1 MPGRRFAP
9 AGRLALWVFMT
20 EAVQQLV
27 RAADAVIAKAY
38 LKLFRERNALISF
51 LFHSLFRDEAEI
63 EQNLVDPLQRTTVAQ
78 FRQFIEY
85 YLDNGYRFVSPADVL
100 GGLSPQGK
108 YALISFDDGYFNN
121 TLARPILE
129 KYQVPAVF
137 FISTNH
143 VLENKCFWWDALYRE
158 RKKQGASDRRIKAE
172 AVAAK
177 CLTTEQIES
186 QLIARFGPDV
196 LRPRGDV
203 DRPFTPAEL
212 REFACSPQ
220 VYLGNHTANHAILTN
235 YSPGQVRDQIAGCQR
250 ALREMTGVQANVIAY
265 PNGANNCDIVRAC
278 AQIGI
283 KVGFTIRP
291 EKIPL
296 PVPGGDYAML
306 RLGRFCP
313 HGEGPMLRQ
322 CRTYR
327 SDLLLYGLFRDGYL
341 RLRRGQ
347 TAQ

>member
-1 MPGRRFAP
+1 MS
-9 AGRLALWVFMT
+9 MT
-20 EAVQQLV
+20 DAIQQFV

-38 LKLFRERNALISF
+38 LKLFQERNALISF
-51 LFHSLFRDEAEI
+51 LFHSLFRNEAEI

-85 YLDNGYRFVSPADVL
+85 YLENGYRFVSPADVL
-100 GGLSPQGK
+100 AGLSPQGK

-121 TLARPILE
+121 KLARPILE
-129 KYQVPAVF
+129 EYRVPAVF

-158 RKKQGASDRRIKAE
+158 RTKQGVSHRRIKAE

-177 CLTTEQIES
+177 SLTSEQIES
-186 QLIARFGPDV
+186 QLLARFGPDT
-196 LRPRGDV
+196 LRPRGDI
-203 DRPFTPAEL
+203 DRPFTPDEL
-212 REFACSPQ
+212 RDFAQSPQ
-220 VYLGNHTANHAILTN
+220 VHLGNHTANHAILTN
-235 YSPGQVRDQIAGCQR
+235 YPSEQVRNQIATCQR
-250 ALREMTGVQANVIAY
+250 ALVEMTGIQPCAIAY
-265 PNGANNCDIVRAC
+265 PNGANNLDIVRAC
-278 AQIGI
+278 DEIGI
-283 KVGFTIRP
+283 KLGFTIRP
-291 EKIPL
+291 EKVVL
-296 PVPGGDYAML
+296 PVGHGADGML

-322 CRTYR
+322 CQTYR

-341 RLRRGQ
+341 RIRRGQ